1 MSKNSENHDRSL
13 KLLLEA
19 KFALLINH
27 CENTVYAILC
37 NFIIVMRHAYTN
49 TKAINGQ
56 PTALQKLC
64 WLLFCLVVIGLA
76 SAAVY
81 SVINNKVSLP
91 SAAPI
96 EELLP
101 YGTLKELSD
110 PKTFMAAYL
119 SVNCNSDLFRRT
131 QSIRVTGT
139 VESGGLSENF
149 TLIKKRPDK
158 MRFTVKQGLK
168 EITFGANAQVV
179 WRCIRSLQ
187 QQEDNYV
194 RIEGDEALKWRKQTR
209 FFDLIISASQ
219 GEGKILEIEGGQW
232 AGNDSLKVRLID
244 TYGDTY
250 EIFIDPNTLYPL
262 AERQF
267 RPDGKMS
274 ETIFNDYR
282 DVDGLPTPFQLTVS
296 QENNIVSKIQINSAA
311 INPGLLSKLFELPNA
326 LQ

>member
-1 MSKNSENHDRSL
+1 
-13 KLLLEA
+13 
-19 KFALLINH
+19 
-27 CENTVYAILC
+27 
-37 NFIIVMRHAYTN
+37 MRRAFKN

-56 PTALQKLC
+56 PTTLQKLC
-64 WLLFCLVVIGLA
+64 WLLLCFGVIGLA

-81 SVINNKVSLP
+81 SVINNKASSP

-96 EELLP
+96 EVRLP
-101 YGTLKELSD
+101 YGSLKELSD

-119 SVNCNSDLFRRT
+119 SVNCNSDLLRRT

-139 VESGGLSENF
+139 IERDGLSENF

-158 MRFTVKQGLK
+158 MRFFVKQGLK
-168 EITFGANAQVV
+168 EITFGTDADIV
-179 WRCIRSLQ
+179 WRCIRSPQ
-187 QQEDNYV
+187 NQEVNYV
-194 RIEGDEALKWRKQTR
+194 RLEGDEALKWIKQTR

-219 GEGKILEIEGGQW
+219 GEGQILEIEGEQW
-232 AGNDSLKVRLID
+232 AGNDSLKVRVID

-250 EIFIDPNTLYPL
+250 VIFIDPQTLYPL
-262 AERQF
+262 AQRQF
-267 RPDGKMS
+267 HPNGKMS

-282 DVDGLPTPFQLTVS
+282 DLDGLPTPFQLTVS
-296 QENNIVSKIQINSAA
+296 QENNAASKIQISSAV